1 MADVP
6 RSARTRNE
14 ITIAALTARNEIPT
28 VSPRTT
34 STRGER
40 LLEAVGDVRF
50 RPDAET
56 VKLALADCRD
66 RLYFD
71 ELVGIAQDRNA

>member
-1 MADVP
+1 VLVLV
-6 RSARTRNE
+6 RSG
-14 ITIAALTARNEIPT
+14 
-28 VSPRTT
+28 S
-34 STRGER
+34 
-40 LLEAVGDVRF
+40 LLEAVGDVRL

-71 ELVGIAQDRNA
+71 ELVWIAQDRNA